1 MDCLQLLIC
10 QLPIPSST
18 YSHYDYLVTLPKPI
32 IFIITI
38 TIIAITLSMETIR
51 NINRVQR

>member
-10 QLPIPSST
+10 QLPIPST